1 MKWIR
6 ASLIEPQQIGTDA
19 LSNAVMQDRCVG
31 FIAARFTPWT
41 EKDVALTGRT
51 VTQNDRKLLVRSA
64 LSRLPACSRVIVEGE
79 TYAITEKQKLGR
91 FSLFV
96 IKRTKG

>member
-6 ASLIEPQQIGTDA
+6 VELIEPQQTGTDA
-19 LSNAVMQDRCVG
+19 LGNPVTQDRCTG
-31 FIAARFTPWT
+31 FSYARFTPWT

-64 LSRLPACSRVIVEGE
+64 LVRLPACSRVIVEGE

-91 FSLFV
+91 FTLFV